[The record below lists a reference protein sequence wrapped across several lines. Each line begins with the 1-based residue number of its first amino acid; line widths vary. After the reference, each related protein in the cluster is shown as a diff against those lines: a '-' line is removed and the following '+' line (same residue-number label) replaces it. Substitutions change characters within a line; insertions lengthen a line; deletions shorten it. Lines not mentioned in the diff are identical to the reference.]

1 MGLNIIKHTFQFL
14 WNELKWDYFMP
25 VITGSDR
32 IGHFLWHIYEDNE
45 DRLHERILDYFH
57 EIDKCEEDHITV
69 KEMEL
74 KDELSK
80 EKNDR
85 MISAIERL
93 EKCAEK
99 QEKS

>member
-1 MGLNIIKHTFQFL
+1 MSENAVVDANVLVVALSYIWKGLTVLLIPIVWLFVGRVQKDFKAVN
-14 WNELKWDYFMP
+14 
-25 VITGSDR
+25 DR
-32 IGHFLWHIYEDNE
+32 IG
-45 DRLHERILDYFH
+45 
-57 EIDKCEEDHITV
+57 KCEEGHITV